1 MKGILIEYNHLYNV
15 KIYSRRNM
23 SSQEELVSEFNASVE
38 EDLKKRKRSIEE
50 GEALDIEINR
60 RMDAEEIGVTLGTD
74 HNVGVLMLGLATVFT
89 LIALYMI
96 FGVSP
101 DRIIG

>member
-1 MKGILIEYNHLYNV
+1 
-15 KIYSRRNM
+15 M

-38 EDLKKRKRSIEE
+38 EDLNKRKRSIED
-50 GEALDIEINR
+50 GEVLDKEISR

-74 HNVGVLMLGLATVFT
+74 NHVGVLMLGLATVIT
-89 LIALYMI
+89 LFSLYMI

-101 DRIIG
+101 DRITG

>member
-1 MKGILIEYNHLYNV
+1 
-15 KIYSRRNM
+15 M
-23 SSQEELVSEFNASVE
+23 SSQEELVSEFNALVE

-50 GEALDIEINR
+50 GESLDKEIER

-74 HNVGVLMLGLATVFT
+74 HHVGVLMLGLATVIT
-89 LIALYMI
+89 LFALYMI

-101 DRIIG
+101 ERING

>member
-1 MKGILIEYNHLYNV
+1 
-15 KIYSRRNM
+15 M

-38 EDLKKRKRSIEE
+38 EDLNKRKRSIEE
-50 GEALDIEINR
+50 GEALDKEINR

-74 HNVGVLMLGLATVFT
+74 HNVGVLMLGLATVVT

-101 DRIIG
+101 ERIIG

>member
-1 MKGILIEYNHLYNV
+1 

-23 SSQEELVSEFNASVE
+23 SSQEDLVSEFNASVE
-38 EDLKKRKRSIEE
+38 EDLNKRKRSIEE
-50 GEALDIEINR
+50 GEALDKEISR

>member
-23 SSQEELVSEFNASVE
+23 SSQEDLVSEFNASVE
-38 EDLKKRKRSIEE
+38 EDLNKRKRSIEE
-50 GEALDIEINR
+50 GEALDKEISR

>member
-1 MKGILIEYNHLYNV
+1 
-15 KIYSRRNM
+15 M
-23 SSQEELVSEFNASVE
+23 SSQEELVSEFNTSVE
-38 EDLKKRKRSIEE
+38 EDLNKRKRSIEE
-50 GEALDIEINR
+50 GEALDKEISR

-74 HNVGVLMLGLATVFT
+74 HNVGVLMLGLATVIT

>member
-50 GEALDIEINR
+50 GEALDKEISR

>member
-1 MKGILIEYNHLYNV
+1 MKGILIKYNHLYNV

-23 SSQEELVSEFNASVE
+23 SSQEDLVSEFNASVE
-38 EDLKKRKRSIEE
+38 EDLNKRKRSIEE
-50 GEALDIEINR
+50 GEALDKEISR

>member
-1 MKGILIEYNHLYNV
+1 
-15 KIYSRRNM
+15 M
-23 SSQEELVSEFNASVE
+23 SSQEDLVSEFNASVE
-38 EDLKKRKRSIEE
+38 NDLNKRKRSIEE
-50 GEALDIEINR
+50 GEALDKEINR

-74 HNVGVLMLGLATVFT
+74 HKDGVLMLGLATVFT

>member
-1 MKGILIEYNHLYNV
+1 
-15 KIYSRRNM
+15 M

-38 EDLKKRKRSIEE
+38 EDLNKRKRSIEE
-50 GEALDIEINR
+50 GEALDKEISR

-74 HNVGVLMLGLATVFT
+74 HNVGVLMLGLATVVT
-89 LIALYMI
+89 LFALYMI

-101 DRIIG
+101 DRITG

>member
-1 MKGILIEYNHLYNV
+1 
-15 KIYSRRNM
+15 M
-23 SSQEELVSEFNASVE
+23 SSQEELVSEFNALVE

-50 GEALDIEINR
+50 GESLDKEIER

-74 HNVGVLMLGLATVFT
+74 HHVGVLMLGLATIIT
-89 LIALYMI
+89 LFGLYMI

-101 DRIIG
+101 ERMTG